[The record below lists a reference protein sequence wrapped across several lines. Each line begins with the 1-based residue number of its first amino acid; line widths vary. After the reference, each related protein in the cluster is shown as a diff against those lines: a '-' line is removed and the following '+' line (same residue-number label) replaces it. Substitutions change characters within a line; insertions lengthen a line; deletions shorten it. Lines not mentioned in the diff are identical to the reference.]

1 MKLISYMAKR
11 EDKAEL
17 PFNDPPTS
25 PSVQVV
31 STTKTRQKAG
41 TYHGELLITF
51 LDTMQKA
58 IEQLSGR
65 LARLLLW
72 VSHYHYR
79 GKKSL

>member
-41 TYHGELLITF
+41 SYHDELLITF
-51 LDTMQKA
+51 SDTMQKA
-58 IEQLSGR
+58 MEQLSGC
-65 LARLLLW
+65 LACLMLW
-72 VSHYHYR
+72 VSH
-79 GKKSL
+79 